1 MDAEKKSYNKKSF
14 QMNIKLMLFI
24 IILIAVTKICLG
36 NIITPDSCGVI
47 DKIFYSGVLVIC
59 ALLAVS
65 MLAVINLV
73 CAAIAF
79 IFPPHIGPVIEFKKK
94 YIKVSFNVL
103 VKAMY
108 YFIMVSPVMLLF
120 GILWAPGKL
129 IGLFG

>member
-1 MDAEKKSYNKKSF
+1 MNAEKKRFNKKAV
-14 QMNIKLMLFI
+14 QMDIKLIVMFI
-24 IILIAVTKICLG
+24 LLITVTKVCFG
-36 NIITPDSCGVI
+36 NIITPDSCGII
-47 DKIFYSGVLVIC
+47 DKIFYSGMLVIC
-59 ALLAVS
+59 ALFAVS
-65 MLAVINLV
+65 IIAIANLT

-108 YFIMVSPVMLLF
+108 YFIRISPVMLAF